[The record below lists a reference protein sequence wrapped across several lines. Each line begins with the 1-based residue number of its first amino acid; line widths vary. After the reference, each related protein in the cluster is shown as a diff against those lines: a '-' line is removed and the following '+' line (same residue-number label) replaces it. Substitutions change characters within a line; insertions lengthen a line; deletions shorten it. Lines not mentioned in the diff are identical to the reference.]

1 MGKAWKNAGK
11 AVKAEK
17 KGKIFNKLAREI
29 LVSAKL
35 GGIDPEG
42 NARLKAAIS
51 EAKSLSCPN
60 DTIDRA
66 LKKASGDTGDS
77 VIEEKIYEAFGP
89 HQVGIIIECQT
100 DNKNRSVSD
109 LKILLRKNSG
119 LWAESGSVSWNFDK
133 IGMVEASTAKNFKD
147 IEEEAIE
154 VDASSVDTGEVDE
167 QDITKITSYIFYTD
181 LENLE
186 TMRKDLVKREWEI
199 LKAEPSYKAKQIPD
213 LTDSQK
219 QEVYNLLEQLDDF
232 EDSRRVYSSID

>member
-17 KGKIFNKLAREI
+17 KGKVFTKLAREI
-29 LVSAKL
+29 LVAARL
-35 GGIDPEG
+35 GGVDPEG
-42 NARLKAAIS
+42 NARLKAAIT

-66 LKKASGDTGDS
+66 LKRASGDTGDA

-100 DNKNRSVSD
+100 DNKNRTVSD
-109 LKILLRKNSG
+109 LKNLLRKNAG
-119 LWAESGSVSWNFDK
+119 AWAESGSVSWNFDK
-133 IGMVEASTAKNFKD
+133 IGMVEASSAKAFED

-154 VDASSVDTGEVDE
+154 VDASDVDTGEVHE
-167 QDITKITSYIFYTD
+167 QDSSKITSYIFYTT
-181 LENLE
+181 LENLDI
-186 TMRKDLVKREWEI
+186 MRKALTQRGWEV
-199 LKAEPSYKAKQIPD
+199 LKAEPAYKAKQISD
-213 LTDSQK
+213 LSEAQK
-219 QEVYNLLEQLDDF
+219 VEVYPLLEQLDDF